1 MDDVARRAGVSRT
14 TVSFILSGREGFS
27 LSDDTRRRVREAVA
41 ELGYR
46 PHAGAQALATNRS
59 GLIGLLT
66 DIATSPFA
74 GGLIRGA
81 QQVAT
86 TAGKLLLIVPTEV
99 GEGDADAVDRLL
111 SRRVEGLVFATAAH
125 RRVSLPPSVSEVPTV
140 LAHCQDAS
148 GTLSTIVPDE
158 VSGGITATERLLA
171 AGHTRIALI
180 NLDPETLAAIG
191 RREGYEAA
199 LGAAGLP
206 VRPELVMCGHA
217 TADGGYER
225 TRELLE
231 LPDPPTGFFCATDR
245 MAMGAYDAIKERG
258 LSIPHDVAVVG
269 FDDQEVI
276 APYLRPALTTVAL
289 PFETMG
295 ELAVQ
300 HLLSAPAGEDGTV
313 TTVRGG
319 LISRSSV

>member
-14 TVSFILSGREGFS
+14 TVSFILSGREGFA
-27 LSDDTRRRVREAVA
+27 LADDTRRRVLEAVD

-46 PHAGAQALATNRS
+46 PHAGAQALATRRS

-74 GGLIRGA
+74 GGLILGA
-81 QQVAT
+81 QHAAT
-86 TAGKLLLIVPTEV
+86 AAGKLLLIVATDV

-148 GTLSTIVPDE
+148 GKHLAIIPDE
-158 VSGGITATERLLA
+158 VAGGTAATERLLA
-171 AGHTRIALI
+171 AGHVRIAMI
-180 NLDPETLAAIG
+180 NLDGETLAAIG

-199 LGAAGLP
+199 LDAAGLH
-206 VRPELVMCGHA
+206 VTPELVTCGHA

-225 TRELLE
+225 ARELLE
-231 LPDPPTGFFCATDR
+231 LPDPPTGIFCATDR

-300 HLLSAPAGEDGTV
+300 QLLSVPASEDGTL
-313 TTVRGG
+313 TTVRGD